1 MIHEVTRRSCAK
13 HLEEKYKSSYSFDPL
28 RGLLL
33 VKQNPSGVGCDRELG
48 AVIAVR
54 A

>member
-1 MIHEVTRRSCAK
+1 MIREVTRRSCAK
-13 HLEEKYKSSYSFDPL
+13 HLEEKYKSSYSFDSL

-33 VKQNPSGVGCDRELG
+33 VKQNPSGIGCDGKLG
-48 AVIAVR
+48 AVVAVR